1 MAMSTFEQ
9 EDLWRSAKALASDK
23 STSTVLDRLE
33 ERYIDEW
40 RQSDPEDLGGRD
52 AAYFMVRAIAAFR
65 GELNAL
71 ASEPDITR
79 FNNRLK
85 RPN

>member
-1 MAMSTFEQ
+1 MSSFEQ

-23 STSTVLDRLE
+23 ATSTVLDRLE

-40 RQSDPEDLGGRD
+40 RQSDPEDMGGRD

-85 RPN
+85 RAN

>member
-1 MAMSTFEQ
+1 MATFEQ
-9 EDLWRSAKALASDK
+9 EELWRSAKALASDK
-23 STSTVLDRLE
+23 AANVVIDRIE
-33 ERYIDEW
+33 QRFIDKW
-40 RQSDPEDLGGRD
+40 KQSDPEDLGGRD

-85 RPN
+85 RAN

>member
-1 MAMSTFEQ
+1 MPSFEQ

-23 STSTVLDRLE
+23 ATDTVLNRLE
-33 ERYIDEW
+33 QRYIDEW

-52 AAYFMVRAIAAFR
+52 AAYFMMRAIAAFR

-85 RPN
+85 RAN

>member
-1 MAMSTFEQ
+1 MSTFEQ
-9 EDLWRSAKALASDK
+9 EDLWRSAKALSSDK
-23 STSTVLDRLE
+23 ATSTVLDRLE

-85 RPN
+85 RAN

>member
-1 MAMSTFEQ
+1 MSTFEQ

-23 STSTVLDRLE
+23 AASHVLDRLE
-33 ERYIDEW
+33 QRFIDEW
-40 RQSDPEDLGGRD
+40 KQSDPEDLGGRD
-52 AAYFMVRAIAAFR
+52 AAYFMVRSIAAFR
-65 GELNAL
+65 AELNAL

-85 RPN
+85 RAN

>member
-1 MAMSTFEQ
+1 MSSFEQ

-23 STSTVLDRLE
+23 ATGTVLDRLE
-33 ERYIDEW
+33 QRYIDEW
-40 RQSDPEDLGGRD
+40 RQSDPADLEGRD

-85 RPN
+85 RAN

>member
-1 MAMSTFEQ
+1 MSTFEQ
-9 EDLWRSAKALASDK
+9 EDLWRSAKALSSDK
-23 STSTVLDRLE
+23 AASTVLDRLE

-85 RPN
+85 RAN

>member
-1 MAMSTFEQ
+1 MPSFEQ

-23 STSTVLDRLE
+23 ATSTVLDRLE
-33 ERYIDEW
+33 QRYIDEW

-52 AAYFMVRAIAAFR
+52 TAYFMVRAIAAFR

-85 RPN
+85 RAN

>member
-1 MAMSTFEQ
+1 MSTFEQ
-9 EDLWRSAKALASDK
+9 EELWRSAKVLASDK
-23 STSTVLDRLE
+23 AANVVIDRIE
-33 ERYIDEW
+33 QRFIDEW
-40 RQSDPEDLGGRD
+40 KQSNPEDLGGRD

>member
-1 MAMSTFEQ
+1 MSSFEQ

-23 STSTVLDRLE
+23 ATSTVLDRLE
-33 ERYIDEW
+33 QRYIDEW
-40 RQSDPEDLGGRD
+40 RQSDPADLEGRD

-85 RPN
+85 RAN

>member
-1 MAMSTFEQ
+1 MSTFEQ
-9 EDLWRSAKALASDK
+9 ETLWRAAKLLAVDQA
-23 STSTVLDRLE
+23 TETVLNRLE
-33 ERYIDEW
+33 QRYIDEW

-85 RPN
+85 RAN

>member
-1 MAMSTFEQ
+1 MPTFEQ

-23 STSTVLDRLE
+23 ATSTVLDRLE

>member
-1 MAMSTFEQ
+1 MSTFEQ

-23 STSTVLDRLE
+23 ATGTVLDRLE
-33 ERYIDEW
+33 QRYIDEW
-40 RQSDPEDLGGRD
+40 RQSDPADLEGRD
-52 AAYFMVRAIAAFR
+52 AAYFMMRAIAAFR

-85 RPN
+85 RAN

>member
-1 MAMSTFEQ
+1 MSTFEQ
-9 EDLWRSAKALASDK
+9 EELWRSAKALVADK
-23 STSTVLDRLE
+23 AASTVIDRLE
-33 ERYIDEW
+33 QRYIDEW

-65 GELNAL
+65 AELTAL

-79 FNNRLK
+79 FNTRLK
-85 RPN
+85 RAN

>member
-1 MAMSTFEQ
+1 MSTFEQ

-23 STSTVLDRLE
+23 ATSTVLDRLE

-40 RQSDPEDLGGRD
+40 RHSDPEDLGGRD

-85 RPN
+85 RAN

>member
-1 MAMSTFEQ
+1 MSTFEQ

-23 STSTVLDRLE
+23 ATSTVLDRLE

-52 AAYFMVRAIAAFR
+52 AAYFMMRAIAAFR

>member
-1 MAMSTFEQ
+1 MSSFEQ

-23 STSTVLDRLE
+23 AANVVIDRIE
-33 ERYIDEW
+33 QRFIDEW
-40 RQSDPEDLGGRD
+40 KQSDPEDLGGRD
-52 AAYFMVRAIAAFR
+52 AAYFMIRAIAAFR
-65 GELNAL
+65 AELNAL

-85 RPN
+85 RAN

>member
-1 MAMSTFEQ
+1 MSTFEQ

-23 STSTVLDRLE
+23 ATGTVLDRLE
-33 ERYIDEW
+33 QRYIDEW
-40 RQSDPEDLGGRD
+40 RQSDPADLEGRD
-52 AAYFMVRAIAAFR
+52 AAYFMMRAIAAFR
-65 GELNAL
+65 GELSAL

-85 RPN
+85 RAN

>member
-1 MAMSTFEQ
+1 MATFEQ
-9 EDLWRSAKALASDK
+9 EELWRSAKALASDK
-23 STSTVLDRLE
+23 AANVVIDRIE
-33 ERYIDEW
+33 QRFIDEW
-40 RQSDPEDLGGRD
+40 KQSDPEDLGGRD
-52 AAYFMVRAIAAFR
+52 AAYFMIRAIAAFR
-65 GELNAL
+65 AELNAL